1 MTNPEDK
8 SSFWNER
15 YQSGEMGWDIGYPST
30 PIKEY
35 FDQVE
40 NKELSILIPG
50 AGNAYEAEYLHKIGF
65 TDVTVLDFSAEAI
78 SSFQKRVPD
87 FPEDKLIQQDFFEHK
102 GQYDLIV
109 EQTFFCALNP
119 KLREQYVRKMYE
131 LMKVGGKLV
140 GLLFDDELNNDRPP
154 YGGSRREYKALFER
168 YFTFQKFETAYNSI
182 KPREGREIFFTM
194 KKEKIVLSSQA

>member
-140 GLLFDDELNNDRPP
+140 GLLFDDELNTTDHPMVAAEEN
-154 YGGSRREYKALFER
+154 
-168 YFTFQKFETAYNSI
+168 I
-182 KPREGREIFFTM
+182 KHF
-194 KKEKIVLSSQA
+194 LSVILPSKSLKRLTIP

>member
-154 YGGSRREYKALFER
+154 YGGSRREYKALFEC